1 MPLQDPVDGGRRNID
16 VVVSLQEETD
26 PKRPVLA
33 LPADLE
39 DQSDDMG
46 RRGERMMPRSSR
58 PVPQAGQAI
67 VAVPIT
73 PAIEERP

>member
-1 MPLQDPVDGGRRNID
+1 MPLEDSMDRGRRDID
-16 VVVSLQEETD
+16 LVVSLQEEAD

-39 DQSDDMG
+39 DQSDDVW

-58 PVPQAGQAI
+58 PVPKAGQTI
-67 VAVPIT
+67 LAVPMT